1 MSLIGIQVPH
11 QVARLLQEIEVPGI
25 KMDSASLHI
34 TLFHFDKFSIKGVS
48 SVMECA
54 YNISKITCPFSVELR
69 CVDYFPVGEGSPY
82 PIITP
87 VISPKLHNL
96 RKKIQKSLDDNDLEY
111 SKTFKDYKPHITL
124 STNEEKIKKTK
135 IPPIEFSVQELV
147 IWAGDNGDDKMYITL
162 PLILKKE
169 EEKIVC
175 EVCE

>member
-1 MSLIGIQVPH
+1 MSLIGIQIPH
-11 QVARLLQEIEVPGI
+11 QVARLLQEIEVPGA

-34 TLFHFDKFSIKGVS
+34 TLFHFDKFSIKSVA
-48 SVMECA
+48 SVMESA
-54 YNISKITCPFSVELR
+54 YNISKTTSPFSIEIR
-69 CVDYFPVGEGSPY
+69 CVDYFPVKEGRPY

-124 STNEEKIKKTK
+124 STSEEKIKKTK
-135 IPPIEFSVQELV
+135 ITPIEFSVQELV

-162 PLILKKE
+162 PLTIKKD
-169 EEKIVC
+169 EEKIIC